1 MSEETTNGLKLVRGI
16 QVPPRFRTSRFTE
29 QLAEL
34 QPGDALVSPTEQ
46 GLRSVSV
53 AAKTYSKRLAMEGK
67 AAPSF
72 VTRRISDGYALIRK
86 S

>member
-1 MSEETTNGLKLVRGI
+1 MSEEKTNGLSLVRGI
-16 QVPPRFRTSRFTE
+16 QIPPRFRASKFTE

-34 QPGDALVSPTEQ
+34 QPGDALVSPTER

-53 AAKTYSKRLAMEGK
+53 AARTYSKRLSLEGK
-67 AAPSF
+67 QAPVF

-86 S
+86 T